1 MIENNY
7 AFGADLAAD
16 EFGSLAAE
24 PLVDRGMVV
33 PLLKRRAKIPQRKS
47 LPIRRKQGC
56 TIPPAVNRH
65 FARVIA
71 GSAGLGAVRRLV
83 EVDLGL
89 HARVA
94 RIVETRR
101 HSSAACHYVCPR
113 VASGTGWRPMTRP
126 VN

>member
-33 PLLKRRAKIPQRKS
+33 PLLKRRAKIPQRKP
-47 LPIRRKQGC
+47 LAIRRKEGC
-56 TIPPAVNRH
+56 TIPPVVNRH

-71 GSAGLGAVRRLV
+71 GWAGLNTVRRLV
-83 EVDLGL
+83 EIDLRL
-89 HARVA
+89 HAGVA
-94 RIVETRR
+94 RIVEDRPHR
-101 HSSAACHYVCPR
+101 SATCHR
-113 VASGTGWRPMTRP
+113 I
-126 VN
+126 